1 MNYRQIFFLSVI
13 LSFSCKVSAQNLVIN
28 SSFEKYS
35 SCPTQAGQM
44 WHALTVSSPPG
55 NQAEYFNSCSTHP
68 WFSVPDQEG
77 YNYQEAHFGDA
88 YVGVSLLNGP
98 AHREYVQMELFT
110 ALNNGKYYNVEFW
123 TNRAS
128 GPFGGAYAVNNAAL
142 AFKST
147 FTDTSSDFFAYNA
160 AQLALFNT
168 IPDIVKY
175 TNPII
180 TDTANW
186 VKINGV
192 YKADG
197 TENFLVIGN
206 FFQDYQ
212 TDTLDMNDD
221 PNPFPYRGAYY
232 FFDDVLVEE
241 ITLPFWQYHDTT
253 VYYGD
258 SVLIGP
264 ALTGLDIDWYTD
276 NLDFISNA
284 PGIYVTPPTSRDYI
298 AKETF
303 NGVETDHVVHVTVIG
318 GAGLEENELQ
328 NVRVFPNP
336 SKGIFS
342 ISGITSDK
350 PLQLEVRDVH
360 GKLVFEEKEFSKE
373 ANGFALE
380 VENGIYFVTVLDL
393 ESKSSVVEKL
403 VVSR

>member
-1 MNYRQIFFLSVI
+1 VFFGSL
-13 LSFSCKVSAQNLVIN
+13 AQNLVIN

-35 SCPTQAGQM
+35 DCPDRTGRM
-44 WHALTVSSPPG
+44 EYALTCSSPPD
-55 NQAEYFNSCSTHP
+55 NQADYFNECSTEG
-68 WFSVPDQEG
+68 WAQVPIQQNVCCPNTR
-77 YNYQEAHFGDA
+77 NYQEAHFGVA
-88 YVGVSLLNGP
+88 YAGAAMYNGP
-98 AHREYVQMELFT
+98 HREFVQMEMFGPLI
-110 ALNNGKYYNVEFW
+110 NGKYYNVEFW
-123 TNRAS
+123 TNRAN
-128 GPFGGAYAVNNAAL
+128 GTFGGGYAVNNITL
-142 AFKST
+142 AFKSD
-147 FTDTSSDFFAYNA
+147 FIDTCSMSGCWFIE
-160 AQLALFNT
+160 QTSMVALGT
-168 IPDIVKY
+168 TVPDIVKF

-197 TENFLVIGN
+197 TESYLIIGN
-206 FFQDYQ
+206 FSYEYNQ
-212 TDTLDMNDD
+212 TNYLDMHDGNTT
-221 PNPFPYRGAYY
+221 PSYQAAYY

-241 ITLPFWQYHDTT
+241 ITQPFWQYHDTT
-253 VYYGD
+253 IYNGD

-303 NGVETDHVVHVTVIG
+303 DGVETTHVVHVTVIG

-336 SKGIFS
+336 SKGSFS

-360 GKLVFEEKEFSKE
+360 GKLVFEEKVFSKE

-380 VENGIYFVTVLDL
+380 VENGIYFVTVWDL
-393 ESKSSVVEKL
+393 ESKGFVVEKL

>member
-1 MNYRQIFFLSVI
+1 VGCEL
-13 LSFSCKVSAQNLVIN
+13 SAQNLVIN

-35 SCPTQAGQM
+35 ECPDGNGRLEY
-44 WHALTVSSPPG
+44 ALTCSTPPK
-55 NQAEYFNSCSTHP
+55 NSADYFNICSTDP
-68 WFSVPDQEG
+68 NFSVPNQNDWNFQEP
-77 YNYQEAHFGDA
+77 HFGAA
-88 YVGVSLLNGP
+88 YVGAFLYNGDY
-98 AHREYVQMELFT
+98 REYVQMEMFEPLI
-110 ALNNGKYYNVEFW
+110 NGKYYNVEFW

-128 GPFGGAYAVNNAAL
+128 GIFAGSYAVNNVAL
-142 AFKST
+142 AFKAN
-147 FTDTSSDFFAYNA
+147 FTDTNSVN
-160 AQLALFNT
+160 QLEWQAIQISLFNT
-168 IPDIVKY
+168 VPDIFKF

-206 FFQDYQ
+206 FFP
-212 TDTLDMNDD
+212 TIETITFDMQDD
-221 PNPFPYRGAYY
+221 PSQFPYEGAYY

-241 ITLPFWQYHDTT
+241 ITQPFWQYHDTT

-264 ALTGLDIDWYTD
+264 ALTGLDINWYTD

-303 NGVETDHVVHVTVIG
+303 DGVETEHVVHVTVIG

-336 SKGIFS
+336 SKGSFS
-342 ISGITSDK
+342 ISGIASDK

-373 ANGFALE
+373 LNSFELD
-380 VENGIYFVTVLDL
+380 VENGIYFVTVSDM
-393 ESKSSVVEKL
+393 ESKGFVVEKL
-403 VVSR
+403 VISK